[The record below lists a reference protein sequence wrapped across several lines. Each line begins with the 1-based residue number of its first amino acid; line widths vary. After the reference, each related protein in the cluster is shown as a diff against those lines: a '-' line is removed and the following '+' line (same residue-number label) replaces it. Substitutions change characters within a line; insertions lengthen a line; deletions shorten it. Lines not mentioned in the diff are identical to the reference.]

1 MYASFFLDSSSGP
14 TIVMFVTLGFG
25 ITALYA
31 VFKKIYH
38 SHSHGGVSHSHPHL
52 HTDEHRH
59 EHEHKHP

>member
-14 TIVMFVTLGFG
+14 TIVMFITSAFG

-31 VFKKIYH
+31 VFRKIYH

-59 EHEHKHP
+59 EHQHKHP